1 MGWWCPL
8 VARHPT
14 TWPWACTGRQNHGQ
28 HHSTIIVDPISH
40 LKSVGWQ
47 VGFGAVKKSKSS
59 EIMSN
64 CQKMS
69 DYKQGTPHSLHHCT
83 KKKVTSGGQKLFVLS
98 DVACCIRC
106 GIRILGTSVEA
117 IDACEDR
124 NKFSQLCDRLR
135 VDQPEWSEFA
145 TLEETKTFAYESL
158 G

>member
-1 MGWWCPL
+1 M
-8 VARHPT
+8 VQSSRAN
-14 TWPWACTGRQNHGQ
+14 RQR
-28 HHSTIIVDPISH
+28 SCLIVEECRIINKAPRTSCNTA
-40 LKSVGWQ
+40 Q
-47 VGFGAVKKSKSS
+47 
-59 EIMSN
+59 
-64 CQKMS
+64 
-69 DYKQGTPHSLHHCT
+69 
-83 KKKVTSGGQKLFVLS
+83 KKVTSGGQKLFVLS

-145 TLEETKTFAYESL
+145 TLEETKAFAYECL

>member
-1 MGWWCPL
+1 M
-8 VARHPT
+8 
-14 TWPWACTGRQNHGQ
+14 
-28 HHSTIIVDPISH
+28 
-40 LKSVGWQ
+40 
-47 VGFGAVKKSKSS
+47 
-59 EIMSN
+59 
-64 CQKMS
+64 
-69 DYKQGTPHSLHHCT
+69 
-83 KKKVTSGGQKLFVLS
+83 LS

>member
-1 MGWWCPL
+1 M
-8 VARHPT
+8 VFMRSRRAK
-14 TWPWACTGRQNHGQ
+14 GQ
-28 HHSTIIVDPISH
+28 KCDI
-40 LKSVGWQ
+40 
-47 VGFGAVKKSKSS
+47 VKK
-59 EIMSN
+59 
-64 CQKMS
+64 CQVIN
-69 DYKQGTPHSLHHCT
+69 QAPCT
-83 KKKVTSGGQKLFVLS
+83 ARTTARNYVTSGGGKLFVLS

-145 TLEETKTFAYESL
+145 TLEDTQTFAYQCS